1 MSEAPM
7 FEHLLTIREVAA
19 LASVS
24 VTTVRR
30 AVEAKQ
36 LTAVVLGPQTRR
48 FLPEDVEKWIR
59 ERREP

>member
-1 MSEAPM
+1 M